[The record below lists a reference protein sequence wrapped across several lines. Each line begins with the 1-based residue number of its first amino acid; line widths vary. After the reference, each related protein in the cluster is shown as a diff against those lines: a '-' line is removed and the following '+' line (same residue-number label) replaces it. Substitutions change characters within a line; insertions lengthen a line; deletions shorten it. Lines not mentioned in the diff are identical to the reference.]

1 MHTANIGLYRDDVH
15 NFVLR
20 VSSLEGA
27 ALFDHFPHRE
37 YNAYCEYMD
46 NNSKIRNPR
55 KLGRHLKLS
64 QKRDFDNHLA
74 DHPIQPDLSDNDN
87 DENDDDNSDDGFDI
101 HDNVIL
107 NFFSWILCMY
117 IRRKCLCLY
126 YIQYWYQTR
135 FTFNI

>member
-1 MHTANIGLYRDDVH
+1 MTIWERVANTFGKVGRNIPLDL
-15 NFVLR
+15 NI
-20 VSSLEGA
+20 
-27 ALFDHFPHRE
+27 PRE
-37 YNAYCEYMD
+37 YNAYWEYVD

-74 DHPIQPDLSDNDN
+74 DLPRQPDLNDDDY

-107 NFFSWILCMY
+107 NIFSWILCML
-117 IRRKCLCLY
+117 IRRKCLY
-126 YIQYWYQTR
+126 YI
-135 FTFNI
+135 